1 MTDIGGFHDHV
12 ARVDLS
18 EGDVHYEGIDPDDAR
33 KYIGAR
39 GLGVKYVFDNGPNVD
54 PLGPDNPLVFMNGPL
69 TGTQTTMSGRIAV
82 CTKSPLTGT
91 VTDSHH
97 GGWSGARLKWAG
109 FDGLAFEGQADDPV
123 YAYIE
128 DGELELRDASH
139 LWGSGIHETRDTIE
153 EEVDGSY
160 GKNLSTM
167 AIGPGGENEV
177 RYACIINEDDRAS
190 GRGGTGCVM
199 GSKNLKAVVIKS
211 STKMPQPADQ
221 ETFKEGHQQAMKAI
235 TESDVTAPNE
245 GGLSMY
251 GTNVLMNITEEMDGH
266 PTKNGRYTSGNAYN
280 EAEEGGEAAID
291 AERISGEN
299 VRENILVDEPT
310 CHSCPVAC
318 KKEVEVD
325 VMHKGEEMNVR
336 MESFEYESAWA
347 LGTNS
352 LNDDRDKIAVMIDR
366 CNDVGI
372 DTIEAGNILAMAM
385 DATEKGYLDDI
396 DDVGGQDPSA
406 RGTESDAGIDWGDA
420 DEMISMIERIAH
432 RDDEFADL
440 LARGQARF
448 ADAVGAHE
456 CRLDVKG
463 QAIAAYDPRC
473 MKGMGIGYATSNR
486 GACHLRGYT
495 PAAEILGIPEKVDP
509 YEWEGKGELTAE
521 FQDLHAISDS
531 FDICKFNA
539 FAEGIEEYVLQYNG
553 MTGFDVSEE
562 ELLEAGERVY
572 NLERYYNN
580 LVGFDGDD
588 DSLPEVFL
596 EEGGTPGQGASEGE
610 YCELEEMKDEYYE
623 HRGWVDGVVPDEK
636 LEALDIEVGP
646 GTGVSA
652 GDSGATASG
661 DD

>member
-1 MTDIGGFHDHV
+1 MTAIGGFQDHV
-12 ARVDLS
+12 ARIDL
-18 EGDVHYEGIDPDDAR
+18 GTDGVAYEGIDEADAK

-39 GLGVKYVFDNGPNVD
+39 GLGVKYVFDQGPDVD
-54 PLGPDNPLVFMNGPL
+54 PLGPDNLLAFMNGPL
-69 TGTQTTMSGRIAV
+69 SGTQTTMSGRIAV

-109 FDGLAFEGQADDPV
+109 FDGLLFEGQAEEPV
-123 YAYIE
+123 YAYVE
-128 DGELELRDASH
+128 DGEVELRDAAH
-139 LWGSGIHETRDTIE
+139 LWGMGVHETCETVE
-153 EEVDGSY
+153 EEVDGEY
-160 GKNLSTM
+160 GKNLSIM

-177 RYACIINEDDRAS
+177 RYACIMNEDDRAS

-199 GSKNLKAVVIKS
+199 GNKGLKAIVIKS
-211 STKMPQPADQ
+211 ATEMPQPADP
-221 ETFKEGHQQAMKAI
+221 ETFKEGHQQAMQAI

-251 GTNVLMNITEEMDGH
+251 GTNVLMNMTEEMDGH
-266 PTKNGRYTSGNAYN
+266 PTKNGRYTSGDAYN
-280 EAEEGGEAAID
+280 EAEADGETVID

-336 MESFEYESAWA
+336 MESYEYESAWA

-352 LNDDRDKIAVMIDR
+352 LNDDRDTIAVMIDR
-366 CNDVGI
+366 CNDMGV
-372 DTIEAGNILAMAM
+372 DTIEVGNILAMAM
-385 DATEKGYLDDI
+385 DATENGYLE
-396 DDVGGQDPSA
+396 DVGDGD
-406 RGTESDAGIDWGDA
+406 GIDWGDA
-420 DEMISMIERIAH
+420 DTMIEMIERIAT
-432 RDDEFADL
+432 REGELADL
-440 LARGQARF
+440 LAEGQARF
-448 ADAVGAHE
+448 ADAVDAHD

-509 YEWEGKGELTAE
+509 YEHDGKGELTAQ

-553 MTGFDVSEE
+553 MTGLDVTED
-562 ELLEAGERVY
+562 ELLEAGERIY

-596 EEGGTPGQGASEGE
+596 EEGETPGQGASEGE
-610 YCELEEMKDEYYE
+610 YCELEAMKEEYYD

-636 LEALDIEVGP
+636 LAELEIEIGP
-646 GTGVSA
+646 GTGVSS
-652 GDSGATASG
+652 GGSGAAAPS